1 LRYAFDDL
9 VLDTD
14 RRELRRGDALLAVE
28 PLVFD
33 ILTLLIRNR
42 ERVVSKEELRTEIWG
57 GRIVSEST
65 LTSCMTNVR
74 GAAGDNGSDQR
85 LIKTIARRGFRF
97 VGPVRE
103 EAEADK
109 QADPPVT
116 APSGEAE
123 PSLVPVQAGTSL
135 KENEG
140 TSVVSEPPAHAQLPV
155 SVAPT
160 RSRWLIVIG
169 LAALIVAAGLLR
181 LSLNRFH
188 FAATPQALRPFDAA
202 KVPIVNDATR
212 ERLARYS
219 NRADFKALA
228 IATDGLGIADGEVD
242 EDSAK
247 REALRLCGTT
257 AKRPCR
263 IYAVGNNVVWP
274 DDVMPMPAAG
284 DLRVEP
290 LDIPLTADALTFAP
304 PEDARS
310 LAGKF
315 LPAANHKALA
325 TIGGGAAWFVFRQ
338 RSRGEAVRRVS
349 EQCATVFTRPCL
361 LISVDGF
368 LTLQIPKTR
377 RISGIF
383 LPSTEP
389 SLAGPERDR
398 IAAVYQGKEW
408 RAIARGGNGSLHA
421 IAGAASEDEAIAAA
435 LKACAEA
442 DRDCRLY
449 AIGNFRIA
457 D

>member
-14 RRELRRGDALLAVE
+14 RRELRRGGDLLAVE

-109 QADPPVT
+109 PADPPLTTPFV
-116 APSGEAE
+116 AAE
-123 PSLVPVQAGTSL
+123 QPVEAGTSL
-135 KENEG
+135 KANEA
-140 TSVVSEPPAHAQLPV
+140 TPVASAPQAQVELPV
-155 SVAPT
+155 SAAPT
-160 RSRWLIVIG
+160 RSRWLIVMG
-169 LAALIVAAGLLR
+169 LAALIVAAGLLW
-181 LSLNRFH
+181 LSFHRFH
-188 FAATPQALRPFDAA
+188 VGTPAQASRPFDAA

-228 IATDGLGIADGEVD
+228 IAADGLGIADGEVD
-242 EDSAK
+242 EHSAK
-247 REALRLCGTT
+247 QEALRLCGTT
-257 AKRPCR
+257 AKKPCR
-263 IYAVGNNVVWP
+263 IYAVGNNVVWS

-290 LDIPLTADALTFAP
+290 LDIPLTAEALTFAT
-304 PEDARS
+304 PEEARA
-310 LAGKF
+310 LVDKV
-315 LPAANHKALA
+315 LPAPNHKALA
-325 TIGGGAAWFVFRQ
+325 TIGGGTAWQVFRQ
-338 RSRGEAVRRVS
+338 RSRAEAVRRVS

-368 LTLQIPKTR
+368 LTLQIPRTR

-421 IAGAASEDEAIAAA
+421 IAGAASEEEAIAAA

-442 DRDCRLY
+442 DRDCRL
-449 AIGNFRIA
+449 
-457 D
+457 

>member
-42 ERVVSKEELRTEIWG
+42 ARVVSKEELRTEIWG

-116 APSGEAE
+116 APSGAAE
-123 PSLVPVQAGTSL
+123 AGTSL
-135 KENEG
+135 KGNEA
-140 TSVVSEPPAHAQLPV
+140 TPAVSAPPAHAELPA

-160 RSRWLIVIG
+160 RSRRLIVMG
-169 LAALIVAAGLLR
+169 LAALIVAAGLLW
-181 LSLNRFH
+181 LSFHRFH
-188 FAATPQALRPFDAA
+188 VGTPAQASRPFDAA

-228 IATDGLGIADGEVD
+228 IAADGLGIADGEVD
-242 EDSAK
+242 EHSAK
-247 REALRLCGTT
+247 QEALRLCGTT
-257 AKRPCR
+257 AKKPCR
-263 IYAVGNNVVWP
+263 IYAVGNNVVWS

-290 LDIPLTADALTFAP
+290 LDIPLTADALTFAT
-304 PEDARS
+304 PEEARS
-310 LAGKF
+310 LVDKV
-315 LPAANHKALA
+315 LPAPNHKALA
-325 TIGGGAAWFVFRQ
+325 TIGGGTAWQVFRQ
-338 RSRGEAVRRVS
+338 RSRAEAVRRVS

-368 LTLQIPKTR
+368 LTLQIPRTR

-408 RAIARGGNGSLHA
+408 RAIARGNNGSLHA

-435 LKACAEA
+435 LKACADA

>member
-33 ILTLLIRNR
+33 ILALLIRNR
-42 ERVVSKEELRTEIWG
+42 ERVVSKEELRTEVWG

-65 LTSCMTNVR
+65 LTSCMTSVR
-74 GAAGDNGSDQR
+74 GTAGDNGSDQR

-109 QADPPVT
+109 PATPPLT
-116 APSGEAE
+116 APSVAAE
-123 PSLVPVQAGTSL
+123 QPVEAGTNL
-135 KENEG
+135 KANEA
-140 TSVVSEPPAHAQLPV
+140 TPVASMPTAPAELPV
-155 SVAPT
+155 SAAPT
-160 RSRWLIVIG
+160 RSRSLIVIV
-169 LAALIVAAGLLR
+169 LAALIVAAGVLW
-181 LSLNRFH
+181 LSFH
-188 FAATPQALRPFDAA
+188 RVHVGTKLQALRPFDAT

-219 NRADFKALA
+219 HRADFKALA

-247 REALRLCGTT
+247 QEALRLCGTK
-257 AKRPCR
+257 AKKPCR
-263 IYAVGNNVVWP
+263 IYAVGNNVVWS

-290 LDIPLTADALTFAP
+290 LDIPLTAEALTFAT
-304 PEDARS
+304 PEEARTLVDKV
-310 LAGKF
+310 LAV
-315 LPAANHKALA
+315 ANHKALA
-325 TIGGGAAWFVFRQ
+325 TIGGGAAWQVFRQ
-338 RSRGEAVRRVS
+338 RSRAEAVRRVS

-389 SLAGPERDR
+389 GLAGPERDR
-398 IAAVYQGKEW
+398 ITVVYQGKEW
-408 RAIARGGNGSLHA
+408 RAIARGGQGSLHA
-421 IAGAASEDEAIAAA
+421 IAGAGSEDEAIAAA

>member
-14 RRELRRGDALLAVE
+14 RRELRRGDTLLAVE

-103 EAEADK
+103 EAEADT
-109 QADPPVT
+109 QAVPPLTT
-116 APSGEAE
+116 APSGAAE
-123 PSLVPVQAGTSL
+123 QPVEAGTSL
-135 KENEG
+135 TGNEAM
-140 TSVVSEPPAHAQLPV
+140 SAVSASPPHAPLAV

-160 RSRWLIVIG
+160 RSRRLIAMG
-169 LAALIVAAGLLR
+169 LAALIVAAGLLW
-181 LSLNRFH
+181 LSFH
-188 FAATPQALRPFDAA
+188 RVHFGAPPQASRPFDAA

-228 IATDGLGIADGEVD
+228 IAADGLGIADGEVD
-242 EDSAK
+242 EHSAK
-247 REALRLCGTT
+247 QEALRLCGTT
-257 AKRPCR
+257 AKKPCR
-263 IYAVGNNVVWP
+263 IYAVGYNVVWS
-274 DDVMPMPAAG
+274 DEVMPMPAAG

-290 LDIPLTADALTFAP
+290 LDIPLTADALTFAT
-304 PEDARS
+304 PEEARS
-310 LAGKF
+310 LVDKV
-315 LPAANHKALA
+315 LPAPNHKALA
-325 TIGGGAAWFVFRQ
+325 TIGGGTAWQVFRQ
-338 RSRGEAVRRVS
+338 RSRAEAVRRVS

-368 LTLQIPKTR
+368 LTLQIPRTR

-408 RAIARGGNGSLHA
+408 RAIARGGNGGLHA

-435 LKACAEA
+435 LKACADA